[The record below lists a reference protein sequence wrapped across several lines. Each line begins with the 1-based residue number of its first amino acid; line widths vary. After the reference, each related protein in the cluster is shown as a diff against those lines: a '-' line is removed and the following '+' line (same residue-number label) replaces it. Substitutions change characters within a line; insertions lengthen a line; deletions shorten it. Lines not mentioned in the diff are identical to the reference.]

1 MLLAM
6 RAGAMRHVLAL
17 GAGAAVLALAAASL
31 MSAPA
36 CSAPQGPAPKAPDP
50 VKIGASLSLTNGLAG
65 SAEPLK
71 NAIKAAE
78 GQINANGGLLGRPV
92 QFVILDDQS
101 DETAMDPST
110 IRTVATNLVA
120 QNVVAFLGPVGSSQ
134 VLAMQDITY
143 NKQIIQI
150 VSNATSPDLVAAQ
163 PVHDR
168 YLFRTTPAD
177 DLQARALVKFA
188 MEGPNGI
195 TGDAGSTVACKNMP
209 IFHINNAYG
218 NAMTKVIQQYFPT
231 KVPGVVLKDIA
242 VDVDV
247 TGNYS
252 AQVAMIAAAKPD
264 CMAIITYE
272 PNGDQFMTD
281 YLKYKMANPT
291 AFPSSFFIIGTDG
304 IYTDQFLDN
313 GRANKADKNSPTV
326 AEGVYGTNP
335 DTNPPTSQYGDF
347 RTIYQAYFQEE
358 PPAFTA
364 NMYDAAMLVALAI
377 EQAGT
382 LTDHVAIRDALY
394 DVSKDGKVYGPGD
407 LGEALQAIRGGVNI
421 NYEGASG
428 SVDIDDNGNVISN
441 YIVWKVTNGQF
452 TTLGRIDAQSL

>member
-1 MLLAM
+1 
-6 RAGAMRHVLAL
+6 MRHVLAL
-17 GAGAAVLALAAASL
+17 GAGAAVVAFAAAS
-31 MSAPA
+31 MVSTPA
-36 CSAPQGPAPKAPDP
+36 CSSPSGPPPKAPDP
-50 VKIGASLSLTNGLAG
+50 VKIGASLSLTNDLAG
-65 SAEPLK
+65 SALPLK

-101 DETAMDPST
+101 DETATPGST
-110 IRTVATNLVA
+110 IRTVAQNLVN

-134 VLAMQDITY
+134 VLAMQDITGG
-143 NKQIIQI
+143 KQIIQL
-150 VSNATSPDLVAAQ
+150 VSNATSPDLVKAQ

-188 MEGPNGI
+188 MEGPAGI
-195 TGDAGSTVACKNMP
+195 KGDAGSTVACKTMP

-218 NAMTKVIQQYFPT
+218 NAMTDVIKQYFPT
-231 KVPGVVLKDIA
+231 KVPGVALTDIA
-242 VDVDV
+242 VDVNV
-247 TGNYS
+247 TGNYQ
-252 AQVAMIAAAKPD
+252 AEVMKIAAAKPD

-281 YLKYKMANPT
+281 YLKYKAANPM

-304 IYTDQFLDN
+304 IYTSQFIEN
-313 GRANKADKNSPTV
+313 GRTVKADMTSPTV

-335 DTNPPTSQYGDF
+335 DTNPPTSQYGDY

-382 LTDHVAIRDALY
+382 ITDHVAVRDALY
-394 DVSKDGKVYGPGD
+394 AVSKDGKVYGPGD
-407 LGEALQAIRGGVNI
+407 LGEALQAIRAGVNI

-428 SVDIDDNGNVISN
+428 SVDIDDNGNVVSN
-441 YIVWKVTNGQF
+441 YIVWQVQKGAF